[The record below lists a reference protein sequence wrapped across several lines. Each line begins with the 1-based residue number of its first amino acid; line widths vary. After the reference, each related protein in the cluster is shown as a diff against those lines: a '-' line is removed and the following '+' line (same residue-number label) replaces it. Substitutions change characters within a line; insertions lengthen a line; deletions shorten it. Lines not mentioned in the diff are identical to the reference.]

1 MLPLCSAEH
10 PSPPQVQT
18 FMSFMTFNISSIFQ
32 NFLENL
38 APFPDMTENE
48 ITEYLWEKSVELEP
62 RGTETLRKKSTNT
75 VRF

>member
-1 MLPLCSAEH
+1 
-10 PSPPQVQT
+10 
-18 FMSFMTFNISSIFQ
+18 
-32 NFLENL
+32 
-38 APFPDMTENE
+38 MTENE